1 MSTNVAKAK
10 QNSREDS
17 AKAPKSPRHY
27 RHQKQLFINRELS
40 WLEFNRRVL
49 EEALDERHPLL
60 ERLKFLAIFSSNLD
74 EFFMVR
80 VSGLQEAVEAE
91 ILDESAD
98 GMSPADQLK
107 EISARL
113 RPMLNRQMRC
123 LSDQILPGLAKE
135 GIVIRPLNELTKRER
150 KIADAY
156 FMENVF
162 PILTPQSVDPGHP
175 FPYVSNLSMNLGVM
189 VAPPETKR
197 EKDAPLSLKD
207 ARFARIKLP
216 PIVPRL
222 IPIDDKRTRFTFL
235 GSLVAA
241 NIHTLFPNM
250 RTGKCHLFRVTRDAD
265 FEIKEDEASDLLRT
279 MQKHVRRMRFGDAAR
294 LEVAT
299 SMPREMISL
308 LMKSLELTADDVYHV
323 NGPFNIP
330 DMMQLYDLDRPELKD
345 RALQTRTPAALRE
358 TQNVFEAIK
367 RQDILLHHPYTSYS
381 TVTNFIAAA
390 AADPDVVAIKICLYR
405 TGRNSP
411 IVKSLI
417 DATER
422 GKQVAALVELKA
434 RFDEESNIEWA
445 RRLEQAGVHVVYGM
459 VGLKTHCKL
468 ALVIRREGKLLQRY
482 VHVATGNY
490 NPTTSRIYTDI
501 GLFTCDEEIADDA
514 TNVFNSLTGYSQFDD
529 YGSLLVA
536 PLNLRKR
543 IVKLIRR
550 ETAHAKAGRPAR
562 IIAKLNSLTDI
573 ATIRALYSASQ
584 AGVSIDLI
592 VRGVCMLR
600 PGVPHVSDN
609 IRVRSIVGRFLEHSR
624 IFSFSNNGKEEVFI
638 GSADL
643 MFRNLSRRVEVLTPI
658 KDAQVRTVL
667 KDVVL
672 AAYMKDNVNARE
684 LRADGT
690 YVRVKPAEGEKRF
703 DCQLEF
709 ENVEFSPLKRDKVKA
724 PQSIKARP
732 EKITARAEKTG

>member
-1 MSTNVAKAK
+1 MSTTVIKAK
-10 QNSREDS
+10 EKSREDGL
-17 AKAPKSPRHY
+17 KPPKLPRHY
-27 RHQKQLFINRELS
+27 RHQKHLFINRELS

-98 GMSPADQLK
+98 GMSPAEQLQQ
-107 EISARL
+107 ISARL

-123 LSDQILPGLAKE
+123 LSEEILPGLAHE
-135 GIVIRPLNELTKRER
+135 GIVIRRLNDLTKRER
-150 KIADAY
+150 KIADEY

-162 PILTPQSVDPGHP
+162 PILTPQAVDPGHP

-189 VAPPETKR
+189 VAPPQTKK
-197 EKDAPLSLKD
+197 EKDTPLTMKD

-222 IPIDDKRTRFTFL
+222 VPIDDKRTRFTFL

-294 LEVAT
+294 LEVST

-308 LMKSLELTADDVYHV
+308 LMQSLELGPEDVYHV
-323 NGPFNIP
+323 DGPFNIP
-330 DMMQLYDLDRPELKD
+330 DLMQLYELDRPDLKD

-358 TQNVFEAIK
+358 TENVFAAIK

-411 IVKSLI
+411 IVRSLI

-501 GLFTCDEEIADDA
+501 GLFSCDEEIADDA
-514 TNVFNSLTGYSQFDD
+514 TNVFNSLTGYSQFTD

-543 IVKLIRR
+543 MIKLIRR

-562 IIAKLNSLTDI
+562 IIAKLNSLTDV

-584 AGVSIDLI
+584 AGVAIDLI
-592 VRGVCMLR
+592 VRGICMLR
-600 PGVPHVSDN
+600 PGVAQVSEN

-624 IFSFSNNGKEEVFI
+624 IFYFSNNGKEEVFI

-643 MFRNLSRRVEVLTPI
+643 MYRNLSRRVEVLTPI

-672 AAYMKDNVNARE
+672 AAYLKDNVNARE
-684 LRADGT
+684 LRSDGT
-690 YVRVKPAEGEKRF
+690 YVRVKPGEGEKRF

-709 ENVEFSPLKRDKVKA
+709 ESVEFSPVKRDKGKA
-724 PQSIKARP
+724 SQNIK
-732 EKITARAEKTG
+732 ARAEKVGS